1 MLLLLVVACS
11 RTSQQTETAPTQ
23 PAAKVK
29 PTPTSAETTLPSG
42 TLLVAD
48 KAKAELFVFHLPTRE
63 PIATLPTGRGPHE
76 IAVSAD
82 GALAVVS
89 NYGEQDPGNTLTVVD
104 LAKNEVVRTI
114 DLGEHQRPHGSRF
127 RPGTHELVVT
137 TEMSQHVLRVDVDR
151 GEVVA
156 AVPTQQPASH
166 MVVLAPDGR
175 RAYTTNI
182 VAGTVSEV
190 DLDAGKHLRT
200 IEVAPMSEAIA
211 ITRDGSALWVGSNT
225 AHTISVV
232 DLEHGRVTDTLE
244 AKGTPIR
251 VELTPSQQHA
261 VASAAE
267 GGALHVFDVAR
278 REPIVSIDLPLPKG
292 PVPPSPGN
300 SSVPIGI
307 AFASD
312 TIAFVSLA
320 RAGEVAVVDLERAQL
335 STRIDAG
342 DHPDGIAFTPS

>member
-1 MLLLLVVACS
+1 MLLLLVVGCS
-11 RTSQQTETAPTQ
+11 QTSQQTETVPTQ
-23 PAAKVK
+23 PVAKTTA
-29 PTPTSAETTLPSG
+29 TPTEAAFPSG

-48 KAKAELFVFHLPTRE
+48 KAKAELFVFHLPARE
-63 PIATLPTGRGPHE
+63 PVATLPTGIGPHE
-76 IAVSAD
+76 IAVSHD

-89 NYGEQDPGNTLTVVD
+89 NYGEQNPGNTLTVVD

-114 DLGEHQRPHGSRF
+114 DLGEHRRPHGSRF

-137 TEMSQHVLRVDVDR
+137 TEESQHVLRVDVDR
-151 GEVVA
+151 GEIAA

-182 VAGTVSEV
+182 VAGTVSEL
-190 DLDAGKHLRT
+190 DLDAGEHLRT
-200 IEVAPMSEAIA
+200 IEVAPMAEAIA
-211 ITRDGSALWVGSNT
+211 ITRDGSALWVGSNA
-225 AHTISVV
+225 AHTIRVV
-232 DLEHGRVTDTLE
+232 DLGTGRVTDTIE

-251 VELTPSQQHA
+251 VELTPSQDRA

-267 GGALHVFDVAR
+267 GGVLHVFDVAR
-278 REPIVSIDLPLPKG
+278 RAPIVSIDLPLPER
-292 PVPPSPGN
+292 PVPPGPGN

-312 TIAFVSLA
+312 SIAFVSLA

-342 DHPDGIAFTPS
+342 DHPDGIAFAPS